1 MLSSEERE
9 LSLTG
14 VVEFVGDTERPWV
27 PHEGG
32 DACGMLLGISGR
44 MLRDEVFES
53 VFGT

>member
-14 VVEFVGDTERPWV
+14 LVEFVGDTERPWV

-32 DACGMLLGISGR
+32 DACGMLLEVVG